1 MNINNLPEKT
11 ILHILTYKNIISNIN
26 TMKILYQTN
35 TTFKYILTKHK
46 HLLYNIYKFHISP
59 TNTYNKYYYNN
70 LHTYNRNIYNKNKNN
85 ICYKLYHNIKNCY
98 YHFITKFYNNTK
110 YNYTNL
116 NDIKNNDLYF
126 DVDLI
131 IDNNNN
137 Y

>member
-11 ILHILTYKNIISNIN
+11 ILHIITHQNIISNIN

-35 TTFKYILTKHK
+35 TTFKNILTIHK
-46 HLLYNIYKFHISP
+46 HLLYNTYKHYTSS
-59 TNTYNKYYYNN
+59 TYIHNKYCYNN
-70 LHTYNRNIYNKNKNN
+70 LHTYNKNKNKNKNENN
-85 ICYKLYHNIKNCY
+85 ICYKLYYNIKNCY
-98 YHFITKFYNNTK
+98 YHFITKCYNNNK
-110 YNYTNL
+110 YNYTKL

-131 IDNNNN
+131 INNNN